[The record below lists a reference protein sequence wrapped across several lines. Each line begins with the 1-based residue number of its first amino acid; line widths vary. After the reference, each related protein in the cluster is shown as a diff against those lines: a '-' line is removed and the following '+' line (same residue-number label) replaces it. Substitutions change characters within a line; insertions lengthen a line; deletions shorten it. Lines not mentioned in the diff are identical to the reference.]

1 MRALPGLDVPSAAI
15 DSTKASRTRAKAFS
29 AVPCAKGAGDCEPDA
44 SAGSAF
50 SAEKRERESVKD
62 SHWPSRSAK
71 GCLDS
76 AGSATARSARSR
88 TSLEALERVRG
99 NSGAIPTI
107 AAPTGEKRRKATTK
121 RRPGQRSS
129 PAGTVL
135 ETLAGA
141 PYPPEPGGAAA
152 SRTGF
157 TAAATRIHPCRGV
170 RQ

>member
-15 DSTKASRTRAKAFS
+15 ESIRASRTLAKVSFS
-29 AVPCAKGAGDCEPDA
+29 AVPCAKGARDCEPEA
-44 SAGSAF
+44 SAGPAF

-121 RRPGQRSS
+121 RRSGQRSS
-129 PAGTVL
+129 PAGTIL

-141 PYPPEPGGAAA
+141 PYPPPSRVGPQRPG
-152 SRTGF
+152 
-157 TAAATRIHPCRGV
+157 
-170 RQ
+170 